1 METITPLTEYT
12 KNQYRFT
19 LIQRKANC
27 AIFAGT
33 KPGVRAVNY
42 EVVRLLITPSGSRVV
57 HDPKTNTDTPIHWD
71 AHERLPGDREWGK
84 HGFTCTTLEASIDK
98 LNTLTQSTPTHE
110 PTRPA
115 IL

>member
-19 LIQRKANC
+19 LVQRKANC
-27 AIFAGT
+27 AIFAGV
-33 KPGVRAVNY
+33 KPGVRATNY
-42 EVVRLLITPSGSRVV
+42 EVVRLHVTPAGSRVV
-57 HDPKTNTDTPIHWD
+57 SDPKLMKLIPIHWD
-71 AHERLPGDREWGK
+71 AHERLPGDKEWGS
-84 HGFTCTTLEASIDK
+84 HGFTCTSLEAAIDK
-98 LNTLTQSTPTHE
+98 LNLLTQKAPTHE